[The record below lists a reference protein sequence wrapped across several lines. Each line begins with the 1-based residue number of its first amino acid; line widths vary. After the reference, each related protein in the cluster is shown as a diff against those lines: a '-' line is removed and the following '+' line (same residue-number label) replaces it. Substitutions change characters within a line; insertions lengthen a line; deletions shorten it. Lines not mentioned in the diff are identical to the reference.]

1 MRVRG
6 SVLGALGVAL
16 VFAAPAMGQGKN
28 VQLVKTIPEG
38 KWATAI
44 NFLEYGG
51 GHGHGHGDRGG
62 GGRTRDVMLVT
73 GRFGL
78 KSYSLEDPAKP
89 QLLDEI
95 SSERLKLPGDPDVD
109 FTLKDG
115 RRSQVDVLAERGHG
129 RRSGPQAG
137 PDLARPAL
145 LRGHGDG
152 QPG

>member
-1 MRVRG
+1 M
-6 SVLGALGVAL
+6 GALGVAL

-44 NFLEYGG
+44 NFLEYRDG
-51 GHGHGHGDRGG
+51 GHGHGGK
-62 GGRTRDVMLVT
+62 TRDVMLVT

-109 FTLKDG
+109 FTLKAG
-115 RRSQVDVLAERGHG
+115 RRSRS
-129 RRSGPQAG
+129 RRSGRTRTWTSTRTASWS
-137 PDLARPAL
+137 
-145 LRGHGDG
+145 
-152 QPG
+152 